1 MSSSRVFTRVL
12 MVVPSTLH
20 FIAMCTLTIF
30 HSTLYIALGFLPYE
44 KHYRIAQRWGR
55 DNIIAAR
62 WLCGIRLRIEGKE
75 NIPDSPVIVFS
86 KHQSSYEIMALMGYL
101 RPSAWVGKQEL
112 LKIPVF
118 GWAFK
123 KSKPITIDRTAG
135 RVAVEQLL
143 EQGKQALEEGRNVLI
158 FPEGTRKA
166 PGATPNYRIGGAV
179 LAEQSGYPVLP
190 VALNAGELWP
200 RVSLLKWPGVVTI
213 SFGPLIESQGKT
225 AEQIRA
231 EARQWIETKMS
242 EISNPAN
249 WNR

>member
-1 MSSSRVFTRVL
+1 ML
-12 MVVPSTLH
+12 VPSLLY
-20 FIAMCTLTIF
+20 FVAMCAITIF
-30 HSTLYIALGFLPYE
+30 HSTLYIALAFLPYE
-44 KHYRIAQRWGR
+44 KHYKIAQRWGR
-55 DNIIAAR
+55 HNIIAVR

-75 NIPDSPVIVFS
+75 NIPDKPVIVFS

-123 KSKPITIDRTAG
+123 KSKPITIDRGAG

-143 EQGKQALEEGRNVLI
+143 EQGKQALDEGRNVLI

-166 PGATPNYRIGGAV
+166 PGAPPNYRIGGAV

-190 VALNAGELWP
+190 VALNAGEFWP
-200 RVSLLKWPGVVTI
+200 RASLIKWPGTVTI

-231 EARQWIETKMS
+231 EARQWIEDKMD
-242 EISNPAN
+242 EISTAADGD
-249 WNR
+249 RC